1 MTEKDKKSFT
11 YDLVRKSNFEI
22 ELKRYCKIVQY
33 RKNAVPVTKSIEL
46 VEDQILKFEP
56 ITEEEIIKKRYKK
69 ESGIIMIFF
78 GQLFYTK
85 APKYI
90 KISKMDEL
98 LRGHLCR
105 NCMKLSAK
113 SDEEGGCKKVRDWP
127 IKFNPRSIIDDE
139 ENPPLQSKITKRD
152 IIESMRIEKYPF
164 LKFAMESINT
174 TLPEILITDCNNFCK
189 YPALF

>member
-1 MTEKDKKSFT
+1 MTEMEKKTFT

-22 ELKRYCKIVQY
+22 ELKRYCKVVQY
-33 RKNAVPVTKSIEL
+33 KKNDFPVIKNNEL

-56 ITEEEIIKKRYKK
+56 ITKEEIISKRYRK
-69 ESGIIMIFF
+69 ETGIVMIFF

-90 KISKMDEL
+90 RISKMAEL
-98 LRGHLCR
+98 MQGHLCR
-105 NCMKLSAK
+105 KCMRLSAK
-113 SDEEGGCKKVRDWP
+113 SDEERGCQKVRDWP

-139 ENPPLQSKITKRD
+139 ENPTLQSKITKRD

-189 YPALF
+189 YPSLF